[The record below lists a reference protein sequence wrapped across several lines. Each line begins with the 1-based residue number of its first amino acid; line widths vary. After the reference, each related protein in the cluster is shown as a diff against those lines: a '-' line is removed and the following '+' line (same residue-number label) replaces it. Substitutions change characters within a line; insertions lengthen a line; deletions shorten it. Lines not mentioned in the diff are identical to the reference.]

1 MNSYEVT
8 NTLHKLIR

>member
-1 MNSYEVT
+1 MNSFDVT